1 MRQVGLAGEAG
12 AKQHRGLAGE
22 ARMGGEIRG
31 VFASEIQSLS
41 WGPCLEA
48 ILATDIHPW
57 KVNRLVGYRAGEM
70 LYKGEAWPVPV
81 SDPSSTYPLGKQSS
95 SGIAYQ
101 SSGWGRSRSSSHF
114 RSSGQSHQRCSRAG
128 DRSPLR
134 RRSPLGTLRKTRSP
148 IEPGMRRGKAGYGRA
163 GQAFGAG

>member
-81 SDPSSTYPLGKQSS
+81 SDPAPPIPWENKVALELRTNPPGGADLGV
-95 SGIAYQ
+95 
-101 SSGWGRSRSSSHF
+101 
-114 RSSGQSHQRCSRAG
+114 RAIF
-128 DRSPLR
+128 DHL
-134 RRSPLGTLRKTRSP
+134 
-148 IEPGMRRGKAGYGRA
+148 GRA
-163 GQAFGAG
+163 TSGAAVRGTDPRAQAIATRHVPKGAESGRTRNRTWQSWAPTGRPGVRAC